1 MSLKSVKSK
10 IKSIDKTRQVTK
22 AMEAVSA
29 VKMRKSQALA
39 IGMRPYALAALKIL
53 RSVSGAIDAIKHPYL
68 TPGTGTKT
76 LLIVITS
83 DKGLAGNYGSA
94 IFKRFYRYLKEEGLS
109 SANTDLVTIGRR
121 GSEHFAKRGFTIL
134 GRYERWGDSVSFDDV
149 GELLTVVE
157 EAYKSNAYARVCV
170 VYTNFISTL
179 KQEVYVRTLL
189 PVSFAGVEEMVRGIL
204 PEHGRFSELRPSD
217 DAVLAV
223 RELTFEPSAEAVLSD
238 LIPILFRVELYHSVL
253 EANASEHS
261 ARMIAMK
268 NASDNA
274 RDISKALKL
283 HFNKVRQAAITR
295 EVSEIVGG
303 MESMKVSE

>member
-39 IGMRPYALAALKIL
+39 IGMRPYALAALTIL
-53 RSVSGAIDAIKHPYL
+53 RNVSGSIDAIKHPYL
-68 TPGTGTKT
+68 ATGKGKKT
-76 LLIVITS
+76 LVIVVTS

-94 IFKRFYRYLKEEGLS
+94 VLKRFYRFLRDEGLS
-109 SANTDLVTIGRR
+109 REDVALITIGRR
-121 GSEHFAKRGFTIL
+121 GTEHFGKRCFSIL
-134 GRYERWGDSVSFDDV
+134 SQYERWGDSVSLDDV
-149 GELLTVVE
+149 GALVGIVE
-157 EAYKSNAYARVCV
+157 DAYRTGIYARVAI

-179 KQEVYVRTLL
+179 KQDVYVRTLL
-189 PVSFAGVEEMVRGIL
+189 PISFESVEETVRGIL
-204 PEHGRFSELRPSD
+204 PEHGKFAEMRTSD
-217 DAVLAV
+217 PAPIV
-223 RELTFEPSAEAVLSD
+223 REITYEPSPEAVLSE
-238 LIPILFRVELYHSVL
+238 LIPILFRIELYHSVL

-274 RDISKALKL
+274 RDLSKALKL

-303 MESMKVSE
+303 MESMKESE

>member
-39 IGMRPYALAALKIL
+39 IGMRPYALAALTIL
-53 RSVSGAIDAIKHPYL
+53 RNVSGSIDAIKHPYL
-68 TPGTGTKT
+68 TPGTGTRT
-76 LLIVITS
+76 LIVVVTS
-83 DKGLAGNYGSA
+83 DKGLAGNYGSSVL
-94 IFKRFYRYLKEEGLS
+94 KRFYRLLKDESLS
-109 SANTDLVTIGRR
+109 KESVDLITIGRR
-121 GSEHFAKRGFTIL
+121 GTEHFGKRGFTIL
-134 GRYERWGDSVSFDDV
+134 AHYERWGDSVSLDDV
-149 GELLTVVE
+149 GALVSIVE
-157 EAYKSNAYARVCV
+157 NAYRTGSYARVTI

-179 KQEVYVRTLL
+179 KQDVYVRTLL
-189 PVSFAGVEEMVRGIL
+189 PIAFASVEETVRGIL
-204 PEHGRFSELRPSD
+204 PEHGKFSELRESDAASAVPEITYEPSPE
-217 DAVLAV
+217 AVLA
-223 RELTFEPSAEAVLSD
+223 E
-238 LIPILFRVELYHSVL
+238 LIPMLFRIELYHSVL